1 MRVDGL
7 TNTVRLAALG
17 VVSLLVV
24 ACSGNSD
31 STAPSTTRITVAPST
46 SILVPNTPT
55 ITGDTIETEGSTTTS
70 TSAPIV
76 VVGLPTSV
84 VFPAIEV
91 IDPTLSLRT
100 LAPGDLDRLEARF
113 RQDERVD
120 VFLEEVDARGVYKDD
135 ELVAV
140 AVAVAVTP
148 GAASTAGFIKSFEDG
163 AVAGGVRSPVP
174 VVILDQ
180 ELESWLSADTGH
192 LLWSFENIFL
202 IISGRDAIQVRDIAS
217 AVVTMVISPPLPP
230 PELPACGEH
239 NVDPDGEAET
249 DTEEPTD
256 ADVEEPTN
264 ADVEEPAD
272 ADSGP
277 DDGDDPVVEN
287 CVPLDDNSDTTT
299 TTVGL

>member
-1 MRVDGL
+1 MRLDGFTSAVKL
-7 TNTVRLAALG
+7 VVLG
-17 VVSLLVV
+17 VVSLVTV

-31 STAPSTTRITVAPST
+31 STAPTTTRITVPPST

-55 ITGDTIETEGSTTTS
+55 ITGDTVAAGSSTTTS

-76 VVGLPTSV
+76 VIGLPTSV

-91 IDPTLSLRT
+91 IDPTLSMRT

-163 AVAGGVRSPVP
+163 AIGGGVRSPVP

-180 ELESWLSADTGH
+180 ELESWLSSDTGH

-217 AVVTMVISPPLPP
+217 AVVTMVIAPP
-230 PELPACGEH
+230 PPPRELEACGEH
-239 NVDPDGEAET
+239 NVEGETGQTGDDVEDGT
-249 DTEEPTD
+249 DTGAEPGD
-256 ADVEEPTN
+256 DVEG
-264 ADVEEPAD
+264 AAD
-272 ADSGP
+272 ADTEPDAGVDPPVVDCIPSV
-277 DDGDDPVVEN
+277 DDGA
-287 CVPLDDNSDTTT
+287 TTT
-299 TTVGL
+299 TTASP